1 MKIISAFICLLTLL
15 LPASAWAQQ
24 ITMDEGHV
32 SFDYPDEMLVV
43 SPQLCGVYAPLLEDA
58 GFDPDALAEEMRAQ
72 GVLTKAYSRDFRSS
86 LSVIVKEDDL
96 SHEIFDMASVTDSQR
111 GTIRR
116 RVDGNRLWEKTGLRA
131 QDSEWQKEQGEYW
144 LYVHYSVTS
153 ADELTGRGLRYMT
166 IKNGMYV
173 MLDWQRDGKQR
184 FTGRDLNEFR
194 NRLSAFTL
202 TEQLEKP
209 VQTVKLEAQIPQETT
224 TAVVKITGTATP
236 GASVIAEQVNAF
248 GEKKLMMETIA
259 GNSGHFSLEAE
270 LQEEGVTEVLLTA
283 SKDGMNDANMSGT
296 IAYST
301 KTLPVS
307 GVEEAMVV
315 STDVTVLSGSTLAG
329 VQIQLVTPFG
339 LAKKRSGNDGSF
351 SFELTTEDEGTYSYT
366 LILDKKGYN
375 QRRVP
380 FTITREMTND
390 QEKERIRQTAVKL
403 SYKTLQKDLEEN
415 RGAVMRLY
423 GPVSEVSG
431 SGSIQYVRMKYSK
444 DQKNGWTNDVVL
456 VASQDVGVK
465 EGDMLTAV
473 VRVDGIYEEQ
483 DASGAEILVPRFEL
497 LFVDRIE

>member
-1 MKIISAFICLLTLL
+1 MKIISVFICLLALL
-15 LPASAWAQQ
+15 VPVSAGAQR

-58 GFDPDALAEEMRAQ
+58 GIDPEVLAEEMRAQ
-72 GVLTKAYSRDFRSS
+72 GVLTRAYATDFHSS
-86 LSVIVKEDDL
+86 LSVIVREDDL
-96 SHEIFDMASVTDSQR
+96 SREIFDIASVTDSQR
-111 GTIRR
+111 GTLRR
-116 RVDGNRLWEKTGLRA
+116 RVEGDRLWEKTGLRA
-131 QDSEWQKEQGEYW
+131 QDSEWQKENGEYW

-153 ADELTGRGLRYMT
+153 ADEMMGRGLRYIT
-166 IKNGMYV
+166 VKNGMYI
-173 MLDWQRDGKQR
+173 MLDWQRNGKQR
-184 FTGRDLNEFR
+184 FTGRDLNAFR
-194 NRLSAFTL
+194 SRLSAFTL
-202 TEQLEKP
+202 TEQLDRP
-209 VQTVKLEAQIPQETT
+209 VQTVKLDAQIPEETT
-224 TAVVKITGTATP
+224 TDVVTITGTATP
-236 GASVIAEQVNAF
+236 GASVTAEQVNAF

-259 GNSGHFSLEAE
+259 SNSGRFSLEAK
-270 LQEEGVTEVLLTA
+270 LQEEGVTEIMLTA
-283 SKDGMNDANMSGT
+283 SREGMNDAVVNGS

-307 GVEEAMVV
+307 GVEESMVV

-351 SFELTTEDEGTYSYT
+351 SFDLTTEEEGTYSYT

-423 GPVSEVSG
+423 GPVSDISG
-431 SGSIQYVRMKYSK
+431 SGSTQYVRMKYSK
-444 DQKNGWTNDVVL
+444 DQNGWTNDVVI
-456 VASQDVGVK
+456 VASHDLGVK

-473 VRVDGIYEEQ
+473 VEVDGVYSEQ
-483 DASGAEILVPRFEL
+483 DASGAETLVPRFEL
-497 LFVDRIE
+497 LFVDRVE

>member
-1 MKIISAFICLLTLL
+1 MKIISVFICLLALL
-15 LPASAWAQQ
+15 VPVSAGAQR

-58 GFDPDALAEEMRAQ
+58 GIDPEVLAEEMRAQ
-72 GVLTKAYSRDFRSS
+72 GVLTRAYATDFHSS
-86 LSVIVKEDDL
+86 LSVIVREDDL
-96 SHEIFDMASVTDSQR
+96 SREIFDIASVTDSQR
-111 GTIRR
+111 GTLRR
-116 RVDGNRLWEKTGLRA
+116 RVEGDRLWEKTGLRA
-131 QDSEWQKEQGEYW
+131 QDSEWQKENGEYW

-153 ADELTGRGLRYMT
+153 ADEMMGRGLRYIT
-166 IKNGMYV
+166 VKNGMYI
-173 MLDWQRDGKQR
+173 MLDWQRNGKQR
-184 FTGRDLNEFR
+184 FTGRDLNVFR
-194 NRLSAFTL
+194 SRLSAFTL
-202 TEQLEKP
+202 TEQLDRP
-209 VQTVKLEAQIPQETT
+209 VQTVKLDAQIPEETT
-224 TAVVKITGTATP
+224 TDVVTITGTATP
-236 GASVIAEQVNAF
+236 GASVTAEQVNAF

-259 GNSGHFSLEAE
+259 SNSGRFSLEAK
-270 LQEEGVTEVLLTA
+270 LQEEGVTEIMLTA
-283 SKDGMNDANMSGT
+283 SREGMNDAVVNGS

-307 GVEEAMVV
+307 GVEESMVV

-351 SFELTTEDEGTYSYT
+351 SFDLTTEEEGTYSYT

-423 GPVSEVSG
+423 GPVSDISG
-431 SGSIQYVRMKYSK
+431 SGSTQYVRMKYSK
-444 DQKNGWTNDVVL
+444 DQNGWTNDVVI
-456 VASQDVGVK
+456 VASHDLGVK

-473 VRVDGIYEEQ
+473 VEVDGVYSEQ
-483 DASGAEILVPRFEL
+483 DASGAETLVPRFEL
-497 LFVDRIE
+497 LFVDRVE

>member
-1 MKIISAFICLLTLL
+1 MKIISVFICLLALL
-15 LPASAWAQQ
+15 GPVSAGAQR

-58 GFDPDALAEEMRAQ
+58 GIDPEVLAEEMRAQ
-72 GVLTKAYSRDFRSS
+72 GVLTRAYARDFHSS
-86 LSVIVKEDDL
+86 LSVIVREDDL
-96 SHEIFDMASVTDSQR
+96 SREIFDIASVTDSQR
-111 GTIRR
+111 GTLRR
-116 RVDGNRLWEKTGLRA
+116 RVEGDRLWEKTGLRA
-131 QDSEWQKEQGEYW
+131 QDSEWQKENGEYW

-153 ADELTGRGLRYMT
+153 ADKMMGRGLRYIT
-166 IKNGMYV
+166 VKNGMYI

-184 FTGRDLNEFR
+184 FTGRDLNTFR
-194 NRLSAFTL
+194 SRLSAFTL
-202 TEQLEKP
+202 TEQLDRP
-209 VQTVKLEAQIPQETT
+209 VQTVKLDTQIPEETT
-224 TAVVKITGTATP
+224 TDVVTITGTATP
-236 GASVIAEQVNAF
+236 GASVTAEQVNAF

-259 GNSGHFSLEAE
+259 SNSGRFSLEAK
-270 LQEEGVTEVLLTA
+270 LQEEGVTEIMLTA
-283 SKDGMNDANMSGT
+283 SKEGMNDAVVNGS

-307 GVEEAMVV
+307 GVEESMVV

-351 SFELTTEDEGTYSYT
+351 SFDLTTEEEGTYSYT

-431 SGSIQYVRMKYSK
+431 SGSTQYIRMKYSK
-444 DQKNGWTNDVVL
+444 DQNGWTNDVVI
-456 VASQDVGVK
+456 VASHDLGVK

-473 VRVDGIYEEQ
+473 VKVDGVYSEQ
-483 DASGAEILVPRFEL
+483 NASGAETLVPRFEL
-497 LFVDRIE
+497 LFVDRVE